1 MFNWLSL
8 NNLCIYFLFF
18 SVTEPLT
25 FITLKGLQGG
35 GGGQF
40 ERPCGFSKNVS
51 SKTVE
56 PCFIV
61 TCSIIISHIFPQNLI
76 EISQVVQKIQRICLS
91 ILAIFISFHQIF

>member
-8 NNLCIYFLFF
+8 DNLCISFLFF

-25 FITLKGLQGG
+25 FITLKGLE

-40 ERPCGFSKNVS
+40 ERPCGFLKNVS

-61 TCSIIISHIFPQNLI
+61 TCSIIISHNFPQNLI
-76 EISQVVQKIQRICLS
+76 EISQVVQKIQRLCLS
-91 ILAIFISFHQIF
+91 ILAIFINFHHIF